1 MAFYKSDPETL
12 GRIRK
17 GQLKKPA
24 AGGTAATTTGDVRG
38 TCETQKGNCER
49 KCYNAQRQERIRGG
63 EFNIDECLAKCDDNY
78 QRCLEAGRLG
88 TETEEEEEPAAGCPP
103 EAEAAGDRNEPHEG
117 CQCGS
122 RFAVPSA
129 DFTCPSG
136 YKMVI
141 GSSGPSCRCIKWCN
155 DMGLGE
161 ACVGKGTETLGEYK
175 WPSELVN
182 LYNRLMG
189 RAGEYLSRKPGYSQ
203 AAIEAIYGKGY
214 ENIRNLEQARR
225 QQAIADLQRE
235 GMLGTGAGMA
245 ALRQIPWQTEQNVSD
260 VIRDVFLG
268 QEAPKRTDLASY
280 TDIAQSLFGKG
291 MNYQQILEAINA
303 ARRGEAQNA
312 LALWMQ
318 YLTNLMSSW
327 AR

>member
-1 MAFYKSDPETL
+1 
-12 GRIRK
+12 
-17 GQLKKPA
+17 
-24 AGGTAATTTGDVRG
+24 
-38 TCETQKGNCER
+38 
-49 KCYNAQRQERIRGG
+49 
-63 EFNIDECLAKCDDNY
+63 
-78 QRCLEAGRLG
+78 
-88 TETEEEEEPAAGCPP
+88 
-103 EAEAAGDRNEPHEG
+103 
-117 CQCGS
+117 
-122 RFAVPSA
+122 
-129 DFTCPSG
+129 
-136 YKMVI
+136 
-141 GSSGPSCRCIKWCN
+141 
-155 DMGLGE
+155 MGLGE

-268 QEAPKRTDLASY
+268 QEAQKRTDLASY

-318 YLTNLMSSW
+318 YITNLMSSW